1 MFFEYLQHL
10 IYGYYPYL
18 AGTVFLVGSLL
29 RFDHGQYTW
38 KAHSSQILSKKNMRL
53 ASNLFHVGMLVI
65 FFGHLFGMLT
75 PHWIYSPFIS
85 AGNKQLLAIIVGGIA
100 GAMVV
105 IGGGMLLYRRF
116 FNPRVKATSGF
127 MDNLILALIVFQAA
141 LGMVTIIF
149 SLGHLEG
156 DVMLTLASWAQAIVF
171 FNGNA
176 ANYLQEVSWIYKVH
190 IFVGLTIIFLFPFT
204 RLVHIWSVP
213 LATWGATTRSC
224 ASAADG
230 GRAWS

>member
-38 KAHSSQILSKKNMRL
+38 KAHSSQVLSKKNMRL
-53 ASNLFHVGMLVI
+53 ASNLFHVGILVI

-75 PHWIYSPFIS
+75 PHWVYAPFIS
-85 AGNKQLLAIIVGGIA
+85 AGNKQLLAIIIGGIA
-100 GAMVV
+100 GAMCI
-105 IGGGMLLYRRF
+105 IGGAMLLHRRMT
-116 FNPRVKATSGF
+116 NLRVKASSAT
-127 MDNLILALIVFQAA
+127 MDTLILALILFQAC
-141 LGMVTIIF
+141 LGMITIIF

-171 FNGNA
+171 FSGGA
-176 ANYLQEVSWIYKVH
+176 ADYLEEVSWIYKIH
-190 IFVGLTIIFLFPFT
+190 IFVGLTIILLFPFS
-204 RLVHIWSVP
+204 RLVHVWSIP
-213 LATWGATTRSC
+213 LGYL
-224 ASAADG
+224 
-230 GRAWS
+230 GRNYQIVRKRG

>member
-1 MFFEYLQHL
+1 KRSGCASPPTPTTTAPCNPPRGVAWPSASTRRRRKPSTSCHPLRQSAHDRRPAMFSEYLHYL

-38 KAHSSQILSKKNMRL
+38 KAHSSQILSQQNMRL

-85 AGNKQLLAIIVGGIA
+85 ADNKQLLAIIVGGVA

-149 SLGHLEG
+149 SLGHL
-156 DVMLTLASWAQAIVF
+156 
-171 FNGNA
+171 
-176 ANYLQEVSWIYKVH
+176 
-190 IFVGLTIIFLFPFT
+190 
-204 RLVHIWSVP
+204 
-213 LATWGATTRSC
+213 
-224 ASAADG
+224 
-230 GRAWS
+230 

>member
-38 KAHSSQILSKKNMRL
+38 KAHSSQVLSKKNMRL
-53 ASNLFHVGMLVI
+53 ASNLFHVGILVI

-75 PHWIYSPFIS
+75 PHWVYAPFIS
-85 AGNKQLLAIIVGGIA
+85 AGNKQLLAIIIGGIA
-100 GAMVV
+100 GAMCI
-105 IGGGMLLYRRF
+105 IGGAMLLHRRMT
-116 FNPRVKATSGF
+116 NLRVKASSAT
-127 MDNLILALIVFQAA
+127 MDTAILALILFQAC
-141 LGMVTIIF
+141 LGMITIIF

-171 FNGNA
+171 FSGGA
-176 ANYLQEVSWIYKVH
+176 ADYLEEVSWIYKIH
-190 IFVGLTIIFLFPFT
+190 IFVGLTIILLFPFS
-204 RLVHIWSVP
+204 RLVHVWSIP
-213 LATWGATTRSC
+213 LGYL
-224 ASAADG
+224 
-230 GRAWS
+230 GRNYQIVRKRG